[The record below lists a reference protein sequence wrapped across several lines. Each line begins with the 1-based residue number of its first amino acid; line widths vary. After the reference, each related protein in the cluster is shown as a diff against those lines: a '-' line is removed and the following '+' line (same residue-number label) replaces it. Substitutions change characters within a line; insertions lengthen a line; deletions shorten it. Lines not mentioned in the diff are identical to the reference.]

1 MGRMKEVYMQIMQ
14 ENMGR
19 VPEHM
24 TLSDMVKMKELE
36 IYNWEDYEREQEK
49 IRLFRVKQ
57 ENPREI
63 TKVVQAQNF
72 WEEELR
78 REEQREITKRYQK
91 DK

>member
-57 ENPREI
+57 ENPKEI

-78 REEQREITKRYQK
+78 REEQREITKRYSK

>member
-14 ENMGR
+14 ENMGS
-19 VPEHM
+19 VPEQM

-36 IYNWEDYEREQEK
+36 IYNWEEYERQQEK
-49 IRLFRVKQ
+49 IRLFKVKQ

-63 TKVVQAQNF
+63 TKVVQAQDF
-72 WEEELR
+72 WEEQLR
-78 REEQREITKRYQK
+78 REEQREITKRYPK